1 MKKIIPYGK
10 HSITDEDIKSIIEVL
25 KSDNIT
31 QGPKISEFEK
41 KFATYVG
48 SKYAIAVSSG
58 TAALHLCALSLG
70 IKKGDKII
78 TTPNTFIA
86 SANCIRYCGGEV
98 VFSDIDPTTFLLDI
112 HKVRKLLESS
122 PPGTYKGIIPV
133 NFAGLPVN
141 LEEFRSLA
149 DEFNLFI
156 IEDSCHSPGG
166 FFYDSK
172 NRKQKSGNGN
182 FANLSIFS
190 FHPVKHIACGEGG
203 MITTNNIELRDK
215 ILNLRTHGIQQNPK
229 LLKSNHGPWYYEM
242 QELGYN
248 YRMTDFQA
256 ALGVGQMRRYS
267 ANLQNRK
274 KNAKLYFDL
283 LKNEDEILLNNFH
296 DDCSYF
302 LYQIILS
309 DNVNRD
315 QVLLYLKENGIGVS
329 IHYANP
335 VPLMSYYKNKYGYS
349 KGNFIN
355 AEYYSNKNISLPVHA
370 KLSNEDIKYI
380 CRVISAAL
388 RL

>member
-10 HSITDEDIKSIIEVL
+10 HSITDEDITSIIEVL
-25 KSDNIT
+25 KSDNLT
-31 QGPKISEFEK
+31 QGPKTSEFEK
-41 KFATYVG
+41 KFATYIG

-98 VFSDIDPTTFLLDI
+98 VFSDIDPKTFLLDI
-112 HKVRKLLESS
+112 NKVRNLLESS
-122 PPGTYKGIIPV
+122 PSGTYKGIIPV

-172 NRKQKSGNGN
+172 LKKQKSGNGN
-182 FANLSIFS
+182 YADLSIFS

-215 ILNLRTHGIQQNPK
+215 LINLRTHGIQQNPK
-229 LLKSNHGPWYYEM
+229 LLESNDGPWYYEM
-242 QELGYN
+242 QELGFN
-248 YRMTDFQA
+248 YRMTDIHA
-256 ALGVGQMRRYS
+256 SLGISQLNRAEKNLDKRISIAKKYEIAFKGSPFIISQPGYIQGHAYHLYVLEIKRRDD
-267 ANLQNRK
+267 
-274 KNAKLYFDL
+274 LYKYL
-283 LKNEDEILLNNFH
+283 RENNIY
-296 DDCSYF
+296 C
-302 LYQIILS
+302 Q
-309 DNVNRD
+309 
-315 QVLLYLKENGIGVS
+315 
-329 IHYANP
+329 IHYIP
-335 VPLMSYYKNKYGYS
+335 SHFMPYYQELGY
-349 KGNFIN
+349 KRGDFIN
-355 AEYYSNKNISLPVHA
+355 AELYYSRCLSIPMYPSLSAKQQNRIINKIKSFF
-370 KLSNEDIKYI
+370 NE
-380 CRVISAAL
+380 
-388 RL
+388 

>member
-1 MKKIIPYGK
+1 MKKIFYGK
-10 HSITDEDIKSIIEVL
+10 HSITDEDITSIIEVL
-25 KSDNIT
+25 KSDNLT

-41 KFATYVG
+41 KFATYIG

-98 VFSDIDPTTFLLDI
+98 VFSDIDPKTFLLDI
-112 HKVRKLLESS
+112 NKVRNLLESS
-122 PPGTYKGIIPV
+122 PSGTYKGIIPV

-182 FANLSIFS
+182 FADLSIFS

-229 LLKSNHGPWYYEM
+229 LLESNHGPWYYEM

-248 YRMTDFQA
+248 YRMTDIHASLGISQLNRAEKNLKRRISIAKKYEIAFQN
-256 ALGVGQMRRYS
+256 S
-267 ANLQNRK
+267 T
-274 KNAKLYFDL
+274 
-283 LKNEDEILLNNFH
+283 
-296 DDCSYF
+296 C
-302 LYQIILS
+302 IIS
-309 DNVNRD
+309 
-315 QVLLYLKENGIGVS
+315 Q
-329 IHYANP
+329 P
-335 VPLMSYYKNKYGYS
+335 GYI
-349 KGNFIN
+349 KG
-355 AEYYSNKNISLPVHA
+355 HA
-370 KLSNEDIKYI
+370 YHL
-380 CRVISAAL
+380 
-388 RL
+388 

>member
-1 MKKIIPYGK
+1 MKKIFYGK

-25 KSDNIT
+25 KSDNLT

-41 KFATYVG
+41 KFATYIG

-98 VFSDIDPTTFLLDI
+98 VFSDIDPKTFLLDI
-112 HKVRKLLESS
+112 NKVRNLLESS
-122 PPGTYKGIIPV
+122 PSGTYKGIIPV

-182 FANLSIFS
+182 FADLSIFS

-229 LLKSNHGPWYYEM
+229 LLESNHGPWYYEM

-248 YRMTDFQA
+248 YRMTDIHASLGISQLNRAEKNLKRRISIAKKYEIAFQNSTFIISQPGYIKGHA
-256 ALGVGQMRRYS
+256 YHLYVIEV
-267 ANLQNRK
+267 K
-274 KNAKLYFDL
+274 KRDDLYNYL
-283 LKNEDEILLNNFH
+283 R
-296 DDCSYF
+296 
-302 LYQIILS
+302 
-309 DNVNRD
+309 DN
-315 QVLLYLKENGIGVS
+315 QVYCQ
-329 IHYANP
+329 IHYIPAH
-335 VPLMSYYKNKYGYS
+335 LMPYYKRLGYRE
-349 KGNFIN
+349 GDFTI
-355 AEYYSNKNISLPVHA
+355 AEEYYSRCLTIPIYPSLSDEEQDYIIDMIKNFY
-370 KLSNEDIKYI
+370 NE
-380 CRVISAAL
+380 
-388 RL
+388 

>member
-1 MKKIIPYGK
+1 MKKIFYGK
-10 HSITDEDIKSIIEVL
+10 HSITDEDITSIIAVL
-25 KSDNIT
+25 KSDNLT

-41 KFATYVG
+41 KFATYIG

-98 VFSDIDPTTFLLDI
+98 VFSDIDPRTFLLDI
-112 HKVRKLLESS
+112 NKVRNLLESS
-122 PPGTYKGIIPV
+122 PSGTYKGIIPV

-182 FANLSIFS
+182 FADLSIFS

-229 LLKSNHGPWYYEM
+229 LLESNHGPWYYEM

-248 YRMTDFQA
+248 YRMTDIHASLGISQLNRAEKNLKRRISIAKKYDIAFQDSTFIISQPGYIKGHA
-256 ALGVGQMRRYS
+256 YHLYVIEV
-267 ANLQNRK
+267 K
-274 KNAKLYFDL
+274 KRDDLYNYL
-283 LKNEDEILLNNFH
+283 R
-296 DDCSYF
+296 
-302 LYQIILS
+302 
-309 DNVNRD
+309 DN
-315 QVLLYLKENGIGVS
+315 QVYCQ
-329 IHYANP
+329 IHYIPAH
-335 VPLMSYYKNKYGYS
+335 LMPYYKRLGYRE
-349 KGNFIN
+349 GDFTI
-355 AEYYSNKNISLPVHA
+355 AEEYYSRCLTIPIYPSLSDEEQDYIIDMIKNFY
-370 KLSNEDIKYI
+370 NE
-380 CRVISAAL
+380 
-388 RL
+388 